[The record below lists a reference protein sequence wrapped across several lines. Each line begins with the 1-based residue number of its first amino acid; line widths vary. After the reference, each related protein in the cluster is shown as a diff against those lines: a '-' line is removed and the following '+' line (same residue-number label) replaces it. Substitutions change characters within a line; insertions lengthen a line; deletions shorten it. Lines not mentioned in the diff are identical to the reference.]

1 MSTIHVVG
9 KQKRWFVHVALAGV
23 VVFLL
28 AACSSSDPT
37 AAPTSTPTA
46 APAPAATQA
55 PAAAATTAP
64 TAMATAMEDDVM
76 STSLD
81 TCPAREPVLRIA
93 GFFGSDFSPH
103 PAESRFSDTHYTRL
117 HQVPLFGADPW
128 EEDLDPAYGVVDSSE
143 FSPDGSSLTLKIK
156 DHLTFNNGDPITAED
171 VAFSIELAASEFAD
185 SQINATLQ
193 GIGVMPVVVDSTTVR
208 LDFDTGAVTFPIEVS
223 PMVFP
228 LYVTSK
234 AYHSDGAITQEA
246 FDAFRE
252 DPLSAGP
259 YDFVDRQVE
268 EFVTLEA
275 ARRDPLL
282 GCPVYD
288 RIELRNV
295 QETQTRLSQFQTGQQ
310 DIIAASYDLIDQAD
324 AVGAAV
330 ATKPSAGMIGLYIF
344 QTFNEDN
351 VFHNEDVRKAAA
363 YAIDKDLIGETIFH
377 NTGIIP
383 WGCTW
388 PPNTE
393 ISAANPDFVNACT
406 PPYPYDPDRA
416 REHLAAAGYADGGPT
431 IRLEYSNSYPE
442 EADLAAVMQ
451 QMLNEVGFDAELA
464 QVERSD
470 RNARRN
476 SGVGHNDTLLFFA
489 PGGRL
494 TSLAGS
500 YSVWGPDRNWG
511 PSHDEDVTGALAR
524 ASAATTLDEYTAATA
539 DLAKAIYDKAYG
551 PGFFASAEIWFVKS
565 EIGDWG
571 LDRSRGR
578 GPLNLA
584 ALVTQR

>member
-46 APAPAATQA
+46 APAPAVTQA
-55 PAAAATTAP
+55 PAAAATATP
-64 TAMATAMEDDVM
+64 TAMMEGDVT

-81 TCPAREPVLRIA
+81 TCPAREPALRIA

-117 HQVPLFGADPW
+117 HQVPIFGADPW
-128 EEDLDPAYGVVDSSE
+128 EEELDPAYGVVDSSE
-143 FSPDGSSLTLKIK
+143 FSSDGSSLTLKIK
-156 DHLTFNNGDPITAED
+156 DYLTFNNGDPLTAED

-193 GIGVMPVVVDSTTVR
+193 GIGVSPVVVDSTTVR
-208 LDFDTGAVTFPIEVS
+208 LDFDTGAVTLPIEIS

-252 DPLSAGP
+252 NPLSAGP

-282 GCPVYD
+282 GCPVYE

-295 QETQTRLSQFQTGQQ
+295 QETQTRF
-310 DIIAASYDLIDQAD
+310 
-324 AVGAAV
+324 
-330 ATKPSAGMIGLYIF
+330 
-344 QTFNEDN
+344 
-351 VFHNEDVRKAAA
+351 
-363 YAIDKDLIGETIFH
+363 
-377 NTGIIP
+377 
-383 WGCTW
+383 
-388 PPNTE
+388 PN
-393 ISAANPDFVNACT
+393 SRP
-406 PPYPYDPDRA
+406 
-416 REHLAAAGYADGGPT
+416 AAGHH
-431 IRLEYSNSYPE
+431 
-442 EADLAAVMQ
+442 
-451 QMLNEVGFDAELA
+451 
-464 QVERSD
+464 RS
-470 RNARRN
+470 
-476 SGVGHNDTLLFFA
+476 
-489 PGGRL
+489 
-494 TSLAGS
+494 
-500 YSVWGPDRNWG
+500 
-511 PSHDEDVTGALAR
+511 
-524 ASAATTLDEYTAATA
+524 
-539 DLAKAIYDKAYG
+539 
-551 PGFFASAEIWFVKS
+551 
-565 EIGDWG
+565 
-571 LDRSRGR
+571 
-578 GPLNLA
+578 
-584 ALVTQR
+584 